1 MANELNQNG
10 RGGYQIDKITNT
22 KGGVTLNAYMCAERE
37 MCEESKNWSLD
48 RQVLNEWPQINIME
62 YFLSLVRP
70 STPEHHRQQGKCHCF
85 LSS

>member
-37 MCEESKNWSLD
+37 MCEESKN
-48 RQVLNEWPQINIME
+48 
-62 YFLSLVRP
+62 
-70 STPEHHRQQGKCHCF
+70 
-85 LSS
+85 